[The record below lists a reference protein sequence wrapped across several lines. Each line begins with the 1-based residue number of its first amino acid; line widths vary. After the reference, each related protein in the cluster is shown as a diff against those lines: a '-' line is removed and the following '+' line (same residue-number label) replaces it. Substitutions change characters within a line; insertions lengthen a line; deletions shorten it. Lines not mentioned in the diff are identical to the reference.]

1 MGEGMDNWPELQR
14 DLEKYR
20 DAVLSIKR
28 YIRLYEERIASLIH
42 LIGCCD
48 FESAQSLF
56 DELFGMQSELAT
68 MLYKYE
74 YEPEK
79 RIRDLIY
86 QLDRDDLYSRKYWY
100 EKFSDG
106 LTWPE

>member
-1 MGEGMDNWPELQR
+1 MDNWPELQR

-42 LIGCCD
+42 QIGCSD

-56 DELFGMQSELAT
+56 
-68 MLYKYE
+68 Y
-74 YEPEK
+74 
-79 RIRDLIY
+79 
-86 QLDRDDLYSRKYWY
+86 
-100 EKFSDG
+100 
-106 LTWPE
+106 

>member
-1 MGEGMDNWPELQR
+1 MNIWSEFQR

-28 YIRLYEERIASLIH
+28 TIRLYEERIESLIFR
-42 LIGCCD
+42 IGCTD
-48 FESAQSLF
+48 FDNAQALF

-79 RIRDLIY
+79 KIRDLIY
-86 QLDRDDLYSRKYWY
+86 HLDRDDFYSRKYWY
-100 EKFSDG
+100 EKFSAG
-106 LTWPE
+106 MTWPE